1 MTHKHEDLKLTAV
14 RYYLDNDTTYAET
27 CRIFNCSERSLK
39 RWIDRFQDEDEIKR
53 HNRDLNAVRN
63 IRYIYNYYL
72 DYLRGINKEKRPSR
86 ENKNL

>member
-39 RWIDRFQDEDEIKR
+39 RWIDRFQDENEIKR
-53 HNRDLNAVRN
+53 HIFLIKLIKNML
-63 IRYIYNYYL
+63 ITQLEYL
-72 DYLRGINKEKRPSR
+72 EVMNK
-86 ENKNL
+86 

>member
-27 CRIFNCSERSLK
+27 CRFFNCSERSLK

-53 HNRDLNAVRN
+53 HNR
-63 IRYIYNYYL
+63 
-72 DYLRGINKEKRPSR
+72 
-86 ENKNL
+86 